1 MLRGK
6 VRMWLLWHTTIT
18 SLMIPCRS
26 VGELE
31 VSDLGVV
38 VARVQ
43 ACRRG
48 CCFRVDSVTS
58 EVETIRWFEN
68 LVHANL
74 REAPFVMGNGLAAFN
89 MFMISGLVGSLRPFP
104 VELPHL

>member
-38 VARVQ
+38 VARVH

-74 REAPFVMGNGLAAFN
+74 REALCDGEWSAAFN
-89 MFMISGLVGSLRPFP
+89 MFMISALVGS
-104 VELPHL
+104 